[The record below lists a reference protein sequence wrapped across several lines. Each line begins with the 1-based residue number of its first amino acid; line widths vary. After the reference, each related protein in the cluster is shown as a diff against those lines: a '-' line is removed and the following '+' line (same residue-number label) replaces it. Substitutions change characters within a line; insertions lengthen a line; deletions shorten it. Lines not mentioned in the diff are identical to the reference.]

1 MAEKLRIQRKDIYE
15 IEVNEKGETIQF
27 ALGDIELPFR
37 LNEAYEGISAA
48 QERLKQ
54 KLTII
59 NKQKDVKIKNS
70 AMTKNQK
77 LVMEAQKECFAQM
90 RTAMDRF
97 LGEGGCQK
105 VFGDVNYL
113 EMYNDL
119 FDALNEKGED
129 GRSHLERMKISNE
142 AISERVMEKYGSIE
156 NQVI

>member
-15 IEVNEKGETIQF
+15 IEVNDHGDTISF
-27 ALGDIELPFR
+27 ALGDVELPFR
-37 LNEAYEGISAA
+37 LNEAYEGISKA
-48 QERLKQ
+48 QEWLKQ
-54 KLTII
+54 RLTVI
-59 NKQKDVKIKNS
+59 NKQKDSKIKDS
-70 AMTKNQK
+70 AMTRNQK
-77 LVMEAQKECFAQM
+77 LSMEAQKECFAKM

-105 VFGDVNYL
+105 IFGDVNYF

-129 GRSHLERMKISNE
+129 GLSHLERMKISND
-142 AISERVMEKYGSIE
+142 AISARVMEKYGSAE

>member
-15 IEVNEKGETIQF
+15 IEVNDNGDTISF
-27 ALGDIELPFR
+27 ALGDVELPFL

-48 QERLKQ
+48 QDWLKQ
-54 KLTII
+54 RITVIK
-59 NKQKDVKIKNS
+59 KQKDSEVKGS

-77 LVMEAQKECFAQM
+77 LTMEAQKECFAKM
-90 RTAMDRF
+90 RKAMDRF

-105 VFGDVNYL
+105 IFGDVNYF

-129 GRSHLERMKISNE
+129 GFSHLERMKISND
-142 AISERVMEKYGSIE
+142 AISARVMEKYGSIE
-156 NQVI
+156 NRVI

>member
-15 IEVNEKGETIQF
+15 IEVNDNGDTISF
-27 ALGDIELPFR
+27 ALGDVELPFL

-48 QERLKQ
+48 QDWLKQ
-54 KLTII
+54 RMTVI
-59 NKQKDVKIKNS
+59 NKQKDSEVKGS

-77 LVMEAQKECFAQM
+77 LTMEAQKECFAKM
-90 RTAMDRF
+90 RKAMDRF

-105 VFGDVNYL
+105 IFGDVNYF

-129 GRSHLERMKISNE
+129 GFSHLERMKISND
-142 AISERVMEKYGSIE
+142 AISARVMEKYGSIE
-156 NQVI
+156 NRVI